1 MHGNNKH
8 YIPSSLS
15 SLFEKTRSFSA
26 KGIRFAEEQ
35 MESFE
40 AMLLEIKEG
49 MERDSDILPIV
60 LTNCDGF
67 VSTKYAH
74 SACGLVGLGKMM
86 TMGVISSAEAYRALC
101 VAGMLYRPEPAQ
113 LIRLVC
119 GFYMKQHPWDTAH
132 EYTSWT
138 PVNWEPEDEW
148 VSGPKWLHPLF
159 LRINLKDAQDVW
171 ASALGVGAEEM
182 IICSLLTEDEVIDNV
197 FTDGS
202 IFRPSKQKWAK
213 DRIFT
218 WPQA

>member
-1 MHGNNKH
+1 MHANKN
-8 YIPSSLS
+8 YMPSSLS
-15 SLFEKTRSFSA
+15 FLFENTRSFTKA
-26 KGIRFAEEQ
+26 GIKLAEKT
-35 MESFE
+35 MPSFE
-40 AMLLEIKEG
+40 AILVEIKDG
-49 MERDSDILPIV
+49 MERDSDILPIL

-67 VSTKYAH
+67 IHTPHAH
-74 SACGLVGLGKMM
+74 SVCGLVGLGKMM

-113 LIRLVC
+113 MIRLVL

-138 PVNWEPEDEW
+138 PLNWEPEDEW
-148 VSGPKWLHPLF
+148 VSGPAWLHSLF
-159 LRINLKDAQDVW
+159 LKIDLKNPQDVW
-171 ASALGVGAEEM
+171 ASALGLGAEEM
-182 IICSLLTEDEVIDNV
+182 IICAQLTENEVIDNV

-202 IFRPSKQKWAK
+202 IFRPSKQKWAT